1 MSLVHHVQLNESGWW
16 KKAVGQIIKGVLWTN
31 HAALSVVEVKEQMFG
46 MLQIRVTEDVL
57 ESQLN
62 LLLTQGSVLFEG
74 GKYRLTEAAR
84 RDLTTSNKAAKAEQG
99 ECKQSFIASCVEL
112 CPGLDPEQAW
122 TEFSQALIR
131 SIRISGANLYHLI
144 RDGNLRKNIDW
155 LAELRKRHGPE
166 HETGLMVVAERFFAP
181 ENQVC
186 RSQVLRF
193 LTAHFFAEATQFTP
207 ETIAAI
213 EKGTKPR
220 SIKVVLDTN
229 FIFSVLGL
237 HENPADDAAKSLLD
251 LAASSKGKLD
261 VKLYVLPSTIDEARK
276 VLSHQVGA
284 IEAIRPSRAIAAAAA
299 GQPLSSIAKKFFE
312 HAKRVSG
319 LKASEFFQPYI
330 EDLKAILGSHGIL
343 VLESQRE
350 YFHQRQDVLDDVAV
364 EMEAEARRPENK
376 RKNYETLL
384 HDAVLWHVVAD
395 RRPVPPDSPFDVQF
409 WGVSIDWRL
418 ISFDKKKRAQ
428 TGAKVPVIL
437 HPENLVQLLQFWV
450 PRTPLLE
457 ETLIDTIKLPLFFQ
471 SFDVEDEK
479 ATLKVLEQL
488 SRYEKIDDLPEP
500 VLRQVLANKIL
511 RARITQVEAS
521 NDDEALALVRDEL
534 ISIHNEQA
542 ESLEKTRGELVNVSA
557 KLQDTQA
564 SYDDA
569 KGKLLDSESKYQS
582 EAEKAQALSDAL
594 TGQTELR
601 EIAELKFAKAK
612 YLIYFVIVPTF
623 FAILLSIGSYLAAVY
638 GFPGRVSGWK
648 MYMLLV
654 VPAFLIPYAAA
665 WMMVNRYL
673 EANKNLTDWWPSK
686 LGVFGSKAWKWIL
699 GLVAASIATN
709 YVEVIGRLI
718 TGES

>member
-1 MSLVHHVQLNESGWW
+1 M
-16 KKAVGQIIKGVLWTN
+16 
-31 HAALSVVEVKEQMFG
+31 SVVDVKEQMFG

-62 LLLTQGSVLFEG
+62 LLHTQGSVFVEA
-74 GKYRLTEAAR
+74 GKYRLTEVSR
-84 RDLTTSNKAAKAEQG
+84 RDLTISNKAAKVEQG
-99 ECKQSFIASCVEL
+99 ECKESFIASCVEL

-122 TEFSQALIR
+122 IEFSQALIR

-155 LAELRKRHGPE
+155 MAELRKRHGPA
-166 HETGLMVVAERFFAP
+166 HETGLMAVAERFFAP

-207 ETIAAI
+207 ETITAI

-312 HAKRVSG
+312 HAKSVSG
-319 LKASEFFQPYI
+319 LRASEFFQPYI
-330 EDLKAILGSHGIL
+330 DDLKAILESHGIL

-350 YFHQRQDVLDDVAV
+350 YFHQRQDVLDDVVV

-376 RKNYETLL
+376 RKSYEALL

-395 RRPVPPDSPFDVQF
+395 RRVVPPDSPFDVQY

-418 ISFDKKKRAQ
+418 ISFDKKKRAE

-450 PRTPLLE
+450 PRTSLLE
-457 ETLIDTIKLPLFFQ
+457 ETLIDTLKLPLFFQ
-471 SFDVEDEK
+471 SFDEEDER

-500 VLRQVLANKIL
+500 VLRQILANKIL
-511 RARITQVEAS
+511 RTRITQVEAS
-521 NDDEALALVRDEL
+521 NDDEALELVRDEL
-534 ISIHNEQA
+534 IAIHNEQA
-542 ESLEKTRGELVNVSA
+542 ENLDKAKGELVSVSV
-557 KLQDTQA
+557 KLQDAQA

-569 KGKLLDSESKYQS
+569 KGQWSSSESKYQS
-582 EAEKAQALSDAL
+582 EVEKNQALGDAL
-594 TGQTELR
+594 NGEAKLR
-601 EIAELKFAKAK
+601 GIAELKLAKAK
-612 YLIYFVIVPTF
+612 YLIYFVLVPTL
-623 FAILLSIGSYLAAVY
+623 FAAVLAIGSYLAAVY
-638 GFPGRVSGWK
+638 VFPGRISGWK
-648 MYMLLV
+648 MYVFVV
-654 VPAFLIPYAAA
+654 VPAFLIPFAMS
-665 WMMVNRYL
+665 WMLVDRYL
-673 EANKNLTDWWPSK
+673 NTNRHLDGWWPSK

-699 GLVAASIATN
+699 GLAATSIATS
-709 YVEVIGRLI
+709 YLEVIGRLMS
-718 TGES
+718 GES